1 MKEVTGIAKNI
12 KTLREH
18 HDISQVELAK
28 MLDVTDRAISAW
40 ETGIKEPRIKN
51 IRKIA
56 EIFNISPSEI
66 MDGDLETY
74 YKRKTSPTPAE
85 AEAREVNADQ
95 IIKAFVDAGI
105 MPGGMDLTDEDL
117 RFLKVVFRTIVDW
130 FAQRDKGAK

>member
-56 EIFNISPSEI
+56 EIFNVSPSEI

-74 YKRKTSPTPAE
+74 YKSKTSPAPAKAGTKE
-85 AEAREVNADQ
+85 VTREELISVLRTLHVLDSSTDSLSDAD
-95 IIKAFVDAGI
+95 
-105 MPGGMDLTDEDL
+105 LS
-117 RFLKVVFRTIVDW
+117 FLAHVVALIDDW
-130 FAQRDKGAK
+130 FSHRS

>member
-74 YKRKTSPTPAE
+74 YKSKTSPAPAKAE
-85 AEAREVNADQ
+85 AEEVTREMSIQ
-95 IIKAFVDAGI
+95 LLKALGLLDKSGNLSDD
-105 MPGGMDLTDEDL
+105 DLAFLGYIVGLLEW
-117 RFLKVVFRTIVDW
+117 RFGDHS
-130 FAQRDKGAK
+130 

>member
-74 YKRKTSPTPAE
+74 YKTKKSPAPAK
-85 AEAREVNADQ
+85 AETKEVSADQ
-95 IIKAFVDAGI
+95 IRALFVAAGI
-105 MPGGMDLTDEDL
+105 MPDGVDLTDEDL
-117 RFLKVVFRTIVDW
+117 RFLRSVAKAVSAW
-130 FAQRDKGAK
+130 FEQRDQGS

>member
-74 YKRKTSPTPAE
+74 YKTKKSPAPAAAETRELTREELIDILMRLRILRSPTDTLLD
-85 AEAREVNADQ
+85 ADF
-95 IIKAFVDAGI
+95 K
-105 MPGGMDLTDEDL
+105 
-117 RFLKVVFRTIVDW
+117 FLMHVISVLDDW
-130 FAQRDKGAK
+130 FSQRE

>member
-56 EIFNISPSEI
+56 EIFNVSPSEI

-74 YKRKTSPTPAE
+74 YKRKTSPAPAE
-85 AEAREVNADQ
+85 AETGEVTREMSIQ
-95 IIKAFVDAGI
+95 LLKALGLLDKSGNLSDD
-105 MPGGMDLTDEDL
+105 DLAFLGYIVGLLEW
-117 RFLKVVFRTIVDW
+117 RFGDHS
-130 FAQRDKGAK
+130 